1 MAHPRDPTC
10 PRAPSPSPS
19 PSLSATAPGWV
30 EINGHPHRLPTDL
43 SRTAV
48 DFLREDLRL
57 RGTKVGCGQ
66 GDCGSCTIVV
76 DGERATPA

>member
-1 MAHPRDPTC
+1 M
-10 PRAPSPSPS
+10 
-19 PSLSATAPGWV
+19 SATAPGWV